1 MTAEPPTLLPLGEDG
16 YFEVHL
22 QRTGRTVTVGR
33 QESILGAIQA
43 AGLEV
48 PFSCAEGVCG
58 TCLTK
63 VLAGRPDHWDTY
75 LTREEQDANNQMLI
89 CCSRS
94 LTARLVL
101 DL

>member
-1 MTAEPPTLLPLGEDG
+1 MTAESLTFLPLGEDG
-16 YFEVHL
+16 HFEVHL
-22 QRTGRTVTVGR
+22 HRSGRTVKVER

-43 AGLEV
+43 AGVEV
-48 PFSCAEGVCG
+48 SFSCAEGVCG
-58 TCLTK
+58 TCLTR

-75 LTREEQDANNQMLI
+75 LTREEQEANNQMLI